1 MVMTTTLDGTARQLG
16 IHTREHVRR
25 AREAYDPDGEVNL
38 TGSAGSLSVFA
49 LTVTAGALALR
60 SSGRGLPERFALA
73 DVLLG
78 GVATHKFT
86 RLVSKASV
94 TSPLR
99 APFTTF
105 DGAAGSSEHEE
116 SPRDDGRLRH
126 TVGELLTCPFCLA
139 PWTGAAYVAGLAVAP
154 RVARAWAAVFAVTA
168 VSDSLQ
174 HGYQRLRQ
182 D

>member
-1 MVMTTTLDGTARQLG
+1 MVTTFDDATRQLR

-25 AREAYDPDGEVNL
+25 TADTYDPDGDVNL
-38 TGSAGSLSVFA
+38 AGFTGSLSVFA
-49 LTVTAGALALR
+49 LTVTAGAVALR
-60 SSGRGLPERFALA
+60 LSGRELPERFALT

-78 GVATHKFT
+78 GIAAHKFS
-86 RLVSKASV
+86 RLLSKASV

-105 DGAAGSSEHEE
+105 EGPAGSSEHEE
-116 SPRDDGRLRH
+116 SPRDDSRLRH
-126 TVGELLTCPFCLA
+126 TAGELLTCPFCLA
-139 PWTGAAYVAGLAVAP
+139 PWVGAAYVAGLATAP
-154 RVARAWAAVFAVTA
+154 RAARAWAAVFAVTA

-174 HGYQRLRQ
+174 HGYARLRG